1 MWQTLLDAL
10 LDTLKVFPFLVLIY
24 VLIELLEHKTALT
37 KNSGILQGK
46 LAPLV
51 GSAAGII
58 PLCGFSVMAAK
69 LYDKKYIRTGTVLAV
84 FIATSD
90 EALIILLSDVT
101 NVSALKA
108 VLPLLLI
115 KFLLALIVGYAVN
128 LIWRGE
134 KLETPEGHAA
144 AEYSCKG
151 EHGEDTSALKI
162 YLVNPL
168 IHALKIAAYLLVVNI
183 IFGLVFYFVG
193 EERIAAA
200 LVGGEA
206 VQPLI
211 SAAIGLIPNCASS
224 VILARA
230 YVLEGMIS
238 FGSMTAGLVTN
249 AGMGLVILLKN
260 PKNIKKT
267 LIIIAV
273 LYVVGYLSGV
283 ALNYLAPLLNL

>member
-1 MWQTLLDAL
+1 M
-10 LDTLKVFPFLVLIY
+10 
-24 VLIELLEHKTALT
+24 
-37 KNSGILQGK
+37 
-46 LAPLV
+46 
-51 GSAAGII
+51 
-58 PLCGFSVMAAK
+58 
-69 LYDKKYIRTGTVLAV
+69 
-84 FIATSD
+84 
-90 EALIILLSDVT
+90 
-101 NVSALKA
+101 
-108 VLPLLLI
+108 
-115 KFLLALIVGYAVN
+115 
-128 LIWRGE
+128 
-134 KLETPEGHAA
+134 
-144 AEYSCKG
+144 
-151 EHGEDTSALKI
+151 
-162 YLVNPL
+162 
-168 IHALKIAAYLLVVNI
+168 
-183 IFGLVFYFVG
+183 G